1 MSKYTTEVR
10 YICERAAGLDES
22 KGFNDVSDILDKA
35 VGKVFNFHFL
45 SLMKRTGLYCV
56 RRFSCITIQE
66 KSVMRLWDCGS

>member
-45 SLMKRTGLYCV
+45 S
-56 RRFSCITIQE
+56 
-66 KSVMRLWDCGS
+66 